1 MIKAINKVLVNKKL
15 RISLGLFFLVLYGCE
30 GSTDP
35 AELQD
40 FLTKTKAQIKQAVD
54 LLPAKETKINNDYTG
69 LTKRSPFISS
79 DEFVK
84 SQIASSNEVDAP
96 DLSRSKGVLEKFAL
110 EDLTMVGS
118 LKKDDNTI
126 WALLADSK
134 GRVYKIKEGSYIGL
148 NYGKVIKINEKDI
161 EVKEAVT
168 NNYGGWRSNTVILKL
183 KE

>member
-1 MIKAINKVLVNKKL
+1 MKLIKAILL
-15 RISLGLFFLVLYGCE
+15 IFFLAQYGCE
-30 GSTDP
+30 GSTEP

-40 FLTKTKAQIKQAVD
+40 FLIKTKAQKKLAVD
-54 LLPAKETKINNDYTG
+54 LLPKNASKANNSYTG

-84 SQIASSNEVDAP
+84 SQIASSNEVEAP
-96 DLSRSKGVLEKFAL
+96 DLARAKGILEKFAL

-118 LKKDDNTI
+118 LKKDENTI
-126 WALLADSK
+126 WALLSDAK

-148 NYGKVIKINEKDI
+148 NYGKVVKINEKDI
-161 EVKEAVT
+161 EVKEAVS
-168 NNYGGWRSNTVILKL
+168 NNYGGWRSHTVILKL